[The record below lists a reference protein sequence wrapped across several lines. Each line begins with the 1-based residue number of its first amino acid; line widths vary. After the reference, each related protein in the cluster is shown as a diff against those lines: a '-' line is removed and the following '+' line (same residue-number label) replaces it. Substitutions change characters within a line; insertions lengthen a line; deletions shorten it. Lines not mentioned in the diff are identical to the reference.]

1 MSFSDWKF
9 NRAVTALQK
18 EEERE
23 KEQQKANLN
32 LMKRNH

>member
-23 KEQQKANLN
+23 KEQQKNRKLE
-32 LMKRNH
+32 KK